1 MQVLAKQKEYSGGH
15 VKEIFDFAKLVKR
28 KVEQRQLEGRPAYA
42 IVLESTYDVDANEL
56 WDALT
61 NKDRLSLWFLPVSG
75 ELRTGGNYQLEGN
88 AKGSINRCDQPK
100 GFDITWEFGDNVSW
114 VKVDLTAVTES
125 QTTLR
130 LEHLAIAEGEHWENY
145 GPGAVGVGWD
155 LGIGGLGNYI
165 RTHKTVD
172 QEAFFAC
179 PEYREF
185 VSFSSKDWGEAACNA
200 GYDREESI
208 AVAKRT
214 EKFYLGE

>member
-1 MQVLAKQKEYSGGH
+1 M
-15 VKEIFDFAKLVKR
+15 KEIFDFAKLVKR

-145 GPGAVGVGWD
+145 DLELWALVGIWELGASVTTYGLIKLLIRRLFLHVLSTESLYHFLLKIGVRLHVMRGM
-155 LGIGGLGNYI
+155 I
-165 RTHKTVD
+165 
-172 QEAFFAC
+172 
-179 PEYREF
+179 
-185 VSFSSKDWGEAACNA
+185 
-200 GYDREESI
+200 
-208 AVAKRT
+208 
-214 EKFYLGE
+214 EKNLLQSPKEPKNSTWENSLTK

>member
-1 MQVLAKQKEYSGGH
+1 M
-15 VKEIFDFAKLVKR
+15 KEIFDFAKLVKR
-28 KVEQRQLEGRPAYA
+28 KVEQRQHEGRPAYA
-42 IVLESTYDVDANEL
+42 IILESTYDVDANEL

-61 NKDRLSLWFLPVSG
+61 NKDRLSLWFLPVSE
-75 ELRTGGNYQLEGN
+75 ELRTGGNYQFEGN

-114 VKVDLTAVTES
+114 VKVELTAVTES

-145 GPGAVGVGWD
+145 GPGAGGVGWD
-155 LGIGGLGNYI
+155 MGIGGLGNYI
-165 RTHKTVD
+165 RTHETVD

-185 VSFSSKDWGEAACNA
+185 VSFSSKDWCEAACNA
-200 GYDREESI
+200 GYDQEKSI
-208 AVAKRT
+208 AAANRT